1 MATQAINQYSIP
13 EEIAPWITGAG
24 LTNAAG
30 APATAKGLLPMFW
43 EHSVGA
49 TFNRLYGDTG
59 SEGKP
64 GILNP
69 YLGAGRVA
77 GLTPEQQA
85 VGTALQN
92 MQVPGQYGMATN
104 FANLGGQGLAS
115 LAGGTSY
122 NPIQNQA
129 LNTYQMAPAAMVS
142 APQLTQ
148 YQMQAPEQF
157 NSQAAQQYMSPYAQ
171 NVTDVAKRYAIQD
184 AQKAQLANN
193 LAAGKRG
200 SLGSSSNIL
209 ATAERERA
217 LGQQLGDIQT
227 RGLESAYQNAAQ
239 MFDRDRAAGM
249 TTQQANL
256 QALLNT
262 QQLGSGQNI
271 QAQQLNQAALQEANR
286 QNLASAM
293 GTQELGFKYGYEA
306 QRANQQADLQAQQ
319 QRMQAAQGLGSLAS
333 GLGQLGQS
341 QFTTEMDLQKAR
353 AGYGDLLRNYNQ
365 SVIDAQYQDAQRQ
378 ANWQR
383 SNIADM
389 ANLLRGVPLSDSMQN
404 SITTTP
410 PPSGLTSLLGG
421 LTAAYGGYRAATSG
435 N

>member
-1 MATQAINQYSIP
+1 
-13 EEIAPWITGAG
+13 
-24 LTNAAG
+24 
-30 APATAKGLLPMFW
+30 MFW
-43 EHSVGA
+43 EHSMGT
-49 TFNRLYGDTG
+49 TFDKLYGPTG
-59 SEGKP
+59 DDGKP
-64 GILNP
+64 GVLNP

-85 VGTALQN
+85 VGTSLQDL
-92 MQVPGQYGMATN
+92 QIPGQYGMATN

-115 LAGGTSY
+115 LAMGTSY
-122 NPIQNQA
+122 SPIQNQA
-129 LNTYQMAPAAMVS
+129 LNTYQMAPAAMVN

-200 SLGSSSNIL
+200 SLGASSNIL

-341 QFTTEMDLQKAR
+341 QFATEMDLQKAR

-365 SVIDAQYQDAQRQ
+365 SVIDARYQDAQRQ
-378 ANWQR
+378 AMDR
-383 SNIADM
+383 TGA
-389 ANLLRGVPLSDSMQN
+389 V
-404 SITTTP
+404 
-410 PPSGLTSLLGG
+410 
-421 LTAAYGGYRAATSG
+421 
-435 N
+435 